1 MFWKNRKACSQ
12 MADDFAHLPPC
23 KGELITV
30 LSIDGGGVRGI
41 IPGVILE
48 FLESRLQDYDGK
60 DARIADYFDVIA
72 GTSTGGLLTAML
84 TAPAPDNVKRPLFE
98 AKDIVQ
104 FYLRHC
110 PYMFPQRRSGIFS
123 YFAKT
128 RDMLGIIK
136 GPKYDG
142 KYLHKLVNDVLGGT
156 KLDQTL
162 TNVVIPAFDIKLLQP
177 TIFSTFK
184 AKAHCVKNPRLA
196 DVCISTSAAPT
207 YLPAHYFET
216 KDDEGSSQSFHL
228 VDGGVAANNPTL
240 VAMGQVTKEVDRKN
254 KEFPAEMKPLDYRK
268 YLVIS
273 IGTGAPLQ
281 EGKFDARKASK
292 WGAFGW
298 LVGEGTTP
306 LIDIFFQA
314 SSDMVDIH
322 AACLFEAIQC
332 SDKYL
337 HIQEDNLVGDVAS
350 MDVTT
355 EKNLGDLVQAG
366 KALLKKQIHVLDI
379 ESGKLKPHE
388 TVGKDVTNEV
398 ALDNFAKLLSEERKR
413 RLKN

>member
-1 MFWKNRKACSQ
+1 

-84 TAPAPDNVKRPLFE
+84 TAPAPDNVKRPLIE

-142 KYLHKLVNDVLGGT
+142 KYLHKLVNEVLGGT

-162 TNVVIPAFDIKLLQP
+162 TNV
-177 TIFSTFK
+177 
-184 AKAHCVKNPRLA
+184 
-196 DVCISTSAAPT
+196 
-207 YLPAHYFET
+207 T